1 MSEFKLP
8 RQLRRAFVNLSATVQ
23 VLIGEIV
30 LSVEG
35 LHAEANRKAQTELE
49 AALRNKKATEK
60 LAEQLRTFLDGAGG
74 SLTADEVAYSIAA
87 ASGRSTREIA
97 NFFGAEQRY
106 VMRRLCA
113 AHKAAGTYSPPHEPH
128 EDMTEGGE
136 VLELFAEAQRR

>member
-1 MSEFKLP
+1 MAEFKLP
-8 RQLRRAFVNLSATVQ
+8 RQLRRHFANLSTTIQ

-49 AALRNKKATEK
+49 AALRNKKATAQIADK
-60 LAEQLRTFLDGAGG
+60 IQAFLGE
-74 SLTADEVAYSIAA
+74 TVADDVAITVAA
-87 ASGRSTREIA
+87 NAGRSTREIA
-97 NFFGAEQRY
+97 DFYGMEQRY

-113 AHKAAGTYSPPHEPH
+113 VRKGVAKWPGKPHEPH
-128 EDMTEGGE
+128 EDMNEGGE